1 MITTKLFILILV
13 IIFIASLLQA
23 ALGFGFAIIT
33 MAFLPLLLD
42 YSRALALT
50 QAIGIVSTS
59 YIAIRYRRKTR
70 WDVLAP
76 FLIASLVIGVFFTAF
91 SVKAPGDIL
100 FITLGVV
107 LIILAIYFLAFSNKI
122 HITPNKKIGVAM
134 GSVCGVCNGLFALSG
149 PPAALYLL
157 PSIEDKMAYLATI
170 QTYFTIVNIEGLVIR
185 AAMGTLH
192 ISDMPLVA
200 AGWVLMLFGAFAGVR
215 IMGLIKADLFKKLV
229 YILIG
234 VNGLWIVISRL
245 IR

>member
-1 MITTKLFILILV
+1 MITTKLFILILI

-33 MAFLPLLLD
+33 MAFLPLILD

-76 FLIASLVIGVFFTAF
+76 FLVASLIVGFFFTAF
-91 SVKAPGDIL
+91 SVKAPGDVL
-100 FITLGVV
+100 FVMLGVV
-107 LIILAIYFLAFSNKI
+107 LIILAVYFLIFSDKI
-122 HITPNKKIGVAM
+122 HITPNKKIGVTM

-149 PPAALYLL
+149 PPAALYML

-170 QTYFTIVNIEGLVIR
+170 QTYFTIVNIEGLIIR
-185 AAMGTLH
+185 AVLGTMHVTDL
-192 ISDMPLVA
+192 PLVG
-200 AGWVLMLFGAFAGVR
+200 AGWGLMLLGAFAGVR
-215 IMGLIKADLFKKLV
+215 IMGYIKTDLFKKLV

-234 VNGLWIVISRL
+234 VNGLWIVASRL